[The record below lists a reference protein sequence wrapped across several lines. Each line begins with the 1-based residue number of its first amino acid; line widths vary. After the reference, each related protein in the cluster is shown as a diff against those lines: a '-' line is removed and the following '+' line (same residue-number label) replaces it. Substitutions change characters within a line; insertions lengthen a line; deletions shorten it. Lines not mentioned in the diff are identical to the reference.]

1 MSIQDM
7 LKDKEAANNGMSIG
21 AQLTM
26 LKDGMAAASGAAS
39 TVPRPGNKAKKSVRW
54 ESDANLTKIK
64 FVEVLVY
71 GDEFGNEIASSVSH
85 LDPDM
90 VRDASQG

>member
-1 MSIQDM
+1 
-7 LKDKEAANNGMSIG
+7 
-21 AQLTM
+21 
-26 LKDGMAAASGAAS
+26 
-39 TVPRPGNKAKKSVRW
+39 VRW

-64 FVEVLVY
+64 FVEVLEY

-85 LDPDM
+85 LDLDM